1 MHFFVVLFFFL
12 LLFRVSGVLS
22 CLFADVPHKP
32 NSQSQIK
39 HWVLQNFVD
48 TRFLKVVHGSVVA
61 SLFKAISLR
70 RACSDILTE
79 KAIPPTFARP
89 GIGARKLVLLVWFQ
103 SQWKGVVCDTSSHFL
118 FVLLERVVSCLALFP
133 LRCIGTKAQQG
144 HALASDIFYSRKRT
158 FVNL

>member
-1 MHFFVVLFFFL
+1 MLRTVLHKPRGSILQVHARTFDPCQYVQWSPNAFFVVLFFFP

-61 SLFKAISLR
+61 SLFKAISLG

-103 SQWKGVVCDTSSHFL
+103 SQ
-118 FVLLERVVSCLALFP
+118 
-133 LRCIGTKAQQG
+133 
-144 HALASDIFYSRKRT
+144 
-158 FVNL
+158 